1 MIFLR
6 PLICFAKL
14 DSKINQREIRI
25 FLHLLGFQILKI
37 MKMAFLKKVF
47 ISGRIVFISAVLISF
62 QVCISQNKEVS
73 ASEKIEQYLN
83 LSSSLADLK
92 KIEIFESEYPEI
104 FKYYPNI
111 NPINPKVKPGLSSGF
126 SSKRLHPLEGDMKAH
141 NGVDIIAKANTPV
154 YASADGIVL
163 KSKFFNGKAGHS
175 VELKHKYG
183 FKTRYFHLSL
193 FIVKSGE
200 SIYKGQ
206 IIGYLGNTGGSTGYH
221 LHYEILKNGK
231 YINPKKFLHIGQ

>member
-1 MIFLR
+1 MRF
-6 PLICFAKL
+6 
-14 DSKINQREIRI
+14 S
-25 FLHLLGFQILKI
+25 
-37 MKMAFLKKVF
+37 KKVF
-47 ISGRIVFISAVLISF
+47 ISGNLKKNRSALIMLALSISCF
-62 QVCISQNKEVS
+62 SQKKEVS
-73 ASEKIEQYLN
+73 ATDKIEQYIN
-83 LSSSLADLK
+83 LSSTPADLK
-92 KIEIFESEYPEI
+92 KIEIFENEFPDI

-126 SSKRLHPLEGDMKAH
+126 SSKRLHPLEGDLKAH
-141 NGVDIIAKANTPV
+141 NGVDIVAKENTPV

-200 SIYKGQ
+200 SVSKGQ
-206 IIGYLGNTGGSTGYH
+206 IIGYLGNSGASTGFH

-231 YINPKKFLHIGQ
+231 YINPKKFLHIGE

>member
-1 MIFLR
+1 MPF
-6 PLICFAKL
+6 F
-14 DSKINQREIRI
+14 E
-25 FLHLLGFQILKI
+25 
-37 MKMAFLKKVF
+37 KVF
-47 ISGRIVFISAVLISF
+47 FSGRIVFISSVLIWS
-62 QVCISQNKEVS
+62 VECISQKKEVS
-73 ASEKIEQYLN
+73 ATDKIEEYIS
-83 LSSSLADLK
+83 LSNTPADLK
-92 KIEIFESEYPEI
+92 KIEIFESNYPNI

-126 SSKRLHPLEGDMKAH
+126 SSKRLHPLDGDIKSH
-141 NGVDIIAKANTPV
+141 NGVDIVAKANTPV

-163 KSKFFNGKAGHS
+163 KSKFFNGNAGHS

-200 SIYKGQ
+200 SVSKGQ

-221 LHYEILKNGK
+221 LHYEIIKNGK
-231 YINPKKFLHIGQ
+231 YINPKKFLHIGE

>member
-1 MIFLR
+1 MSF
-6 PLICFAKL
+6 F
-14 DSKINQREIRI
+14 
-25 FLHLLGFQILKI
+25 
-37 MKMAFLKKVF
+37 KKVF
-47 ISGRIVFISAVLISF
+47 ISGNLIKNRAALVLLSLSISCF
-62 QVCISQNKEVS
+62 SQKKEVS
-73 ASEKIEQYLN
+73 AAEKIEQYIN
-83 LSSSLADLK
+83 LSSTPTDLK
-92 KIEIFESEYPEI
+92 KIEIFENEFPNI

-141 NGVDIIAKANTPV
+141 NGVDIVAKENTPV
-154 YASADGIVL
+154 YASANGTVV

-175 VELKHKYG
+175 VELKHRYG

-200 SIYKGQ
+200 SVSKGQ
-206 IIGYLGNTGGSTGYH
+206 IIGYLGNSGASTGFH

-231 YINPKKFLHIGQ
+231 HINPKKFLHIGE